1 MTAVERE
8 APSDPSAPRP
18 KDAGTAIAAADPL
31 AAVEVLYRAEA
42 ARLSRSLFGYTASRA
57 VTEDAVAEAFAQLI
71 RRGDAVRDPR
81 AWLWR
86 AAFKIAAGD
95 LQRQRRDSNELLIDI
110 AHDLPDD
117 RGVDLVNALQQLS
130 EMQRKAVVLH
140 DYAGHPAAEV
150 ARIAGSTEAAVR
162 VHLMRGRRRLRALL
176 D

>member
-1 MTAVERE
+1 MTAVEGD
-8 APSDPSAPRP
+8 APSEPAAPRP
-18 KDAGTAIAAADPL
+18 DDAPAGVAATGRL

-42 ARLSRSLFGYTASRA
+42 ARLSRSLYGYTASRA
-57 VTEDAVAEAFAQLI
+57 VTEDAVAEAFTQLI
-71 RRGDAVRDPR
+71 RRGDEVRDPR

-95 LQRQRRDSNELLIDI
+95 LQRQRRDTNELVVDI
-110 AHDLPDD
+110 AHELPED
-117 RGVDLVNALQQLS
+117 RAVDLARALQQLS
-130 EMQRKAVVLH
+130 DMQRKAVVLH

-176 D
+176 G